1 MQKKVKKLD
10 LKKIKSEIEDLKKSL
25 LNLKFQKATG
35 QLEKTSELK
44 KIRRKI
50 ASLKTI
56 LLIKQEKLMSKRI
69 LSGTVISSN
78 ANKTVV
84 VKVTRRV
91 QHKLYKKIISRTK
104 KYHAHDE
111 NNTYKIGDNVN
122 IRESRPISK
131 LKSWVVIN
139 NSLKENK

>member
-50 ASLKTI
+50 ASLNTDI
-56 LLIKQEKLMSKRI
+56 
-69 LSGTVISSN
+69 V
-78 ANKTVV
+78 
-84 VKVTRRV
+84 
-91 QHKLYKKIISRTK
+91 
-104 KYHAHDE
+104 
-111 NNTYKIGDNVN
+111 NNVGETNV
-122 IRESRPISK
+122 
-131 LKSWVVIN
+131 
-139 NSLKENK
+139 